1 MTNPP
6 PDQGIPILTEVI
18 GPQPGPAADVR
29 AAPIPARPAPPS
41 FTPAPAP
48 SPLAASPVLTP
59 APSTPAAARPSP
71 SPGAAPAADAAA
83 PPAASAVASF
93 DTGTRALN
101 SAQTMPRADAAAP
114 PSAETPA
121 AHEAGAWSDSELRDL
136 ESELRLRI
144 TRQVLGRIDFVL
156 DHRVRNTL
164 TEIVDTAIDAL
175 AVEIKRGLHETV
187 TDMVSRAVAQEIT
200 RLQSAKNK

>member
-18 GPQPGPAADVR
+18 GPQSGPAADVR
-29 AAPIPARPAPPS
+29 AAPVPARPAPPS
-41 FTPAPAP
+41 LTPAPAP
-48 SPLAASPVLTP
+48 SPLAASPVPAPTP
-59 APSTPAAARPSP
+59 APSTPAAARLSP
-71 SPGAAPAADAAA
+71 APGALPAADVAA
-83 PPAASAVASF
+83 PPAA
-93 DTGTRALN
+93 
-101 SAQTMPRADAAAP
+101 
-114 PSAETPA
+114 ETPA
-121 AHEAGAWSDSELRDL
+121 AEEASAWSDSELRDL

-175 AVEIKRGLHETV
+175 AVEIKRGLHEAV